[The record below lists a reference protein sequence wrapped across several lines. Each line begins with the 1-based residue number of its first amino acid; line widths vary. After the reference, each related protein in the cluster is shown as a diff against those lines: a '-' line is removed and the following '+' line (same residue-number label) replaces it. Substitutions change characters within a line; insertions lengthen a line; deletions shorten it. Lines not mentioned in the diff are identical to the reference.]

1 MLFQSWSRHP
11 RDQRGAKDTSKTCSK
26 KRLLEDRNPSFF
38 HYFSESSASPRRGAK
53 NGAKIASRRL
63 PRSLWGSPG
72 EPPGSQHRSTF
83 RLWAPPG
90 DPTSIFWVPPGASG
104 TPPGSLRSPVP
115 APGRSRSPPEA
126 IFKPPSAKIIVTTI
140 KPSVLNKK
148 CDSEQTV
155 QLLIAFLA
163 LSLLAK
169 MPSKADFFNP
179 AYIKHHVLGCRLPL
193 RRRLKYCK

>member
-1 MLFQSWSRHP
+1 MRSICFFLPSRAGVRMHYGHCVFLGGLRTENAPKPFVSKNKWNSMIFQSWSRHP

-26 KRLLEDRNPSFF
+26 KGLCEDKTPSFF
-38 HYFSESSASPRRGAK
+38 HCFSEFSASPRRGAK
-53 NGAKIASRRL
+53 KGAKIASRRL

-90 DPTSIFWVPPGASG
+90 DPSG

-126 IFKPPSAKIIVTTI
+126 IFKPPNTKIIV
-140 KPSVLNKK
+140 
-148 CDSEQTV
+148 
-155 QLLIAFLA
+155 LL
-163 LSLLAK
+163 
-169 MPSKADFFNP
+169 P
-179 AYIKHHVLGCRLPL
+179 
-193 RRRLKYCK
+193 